1 MKVPLLDLRSQYA
14 TIREDA
20 LAALSRVCESQA
32 LILGPEVEA
41 LERELGAMLQVKHA
55 VGVSSGSDAL
65 LIALMALGIG
75 PGDEVITSA
84 YSFFASAG
92 SISRLGAR
100 PVMVDIDPVTY
111 NIVPSKIEAAVTTR
125 TKAILPVHLFGLS
138 ADLQPILEL
147 AQARGIPVVED
158 AAQAIGARYRD
169 RVTGSLGTMGCF
181 SFYPTKNLG
190 AFGDGGLVTTNDDAI
205 AHRLKILRNHGGEAR
220 YYHKIVGGNFRI
232 DALQAAVLRVKAPHL
247 AQWTEGR
254 RANARKY
261 DQLFK
266 QAGLGGKI
274 GLPVEPA
281 GYFHIFNQYVVRTPD
296 RDALRAHLTGQGVGT
311 EVYYPVPLHLQ
322 ECFADL
328 NYREGDLPEA
338 ERAARESLAL
348 PIYPEL
354 TSDQLQYV
362 VDSIVGHFKKH

>member
-20 LAALSRVCESQA
+20 LAALTRVCESQA
-32 LILGPEVEA
+32 LILGPEVEG
-41 LERELGAMLQVKHA
+41 LERELAAMLQVKHA

-65 LIALMALGIG
+65 LIALMALGVG

-92 SISRLGAR
+92 SISRLGAT
-100 PVMVDIDPVTY
+100 PVMVDIDPTTY
-111 NIVPSKIEAAVTTR
+111 NVAPLKIAAAITTR
-125 TKAILPVHLFGLS
+125 TKAIMPVHLFGLS
-138 ADLQPILEL
+138 ADLQPILDV
-147 AQARGIPVVED
+147 AAARGIPVVED
-158 AAQAIGARYRD
+158 AAQAIGARYHD
-169 RVTGSLGTMGCF
+169 RVTGGLGTMGCF

-205 AHRLKILRNHGGEAR
+205 AYRLKILRNHGGEAR

-247 AQWTEGR
+247 AKWTEGR
-254 RANARKY
+254 RANAKKY
-261 DQLFK
+261 DQMFK
-266 QAGLGGKI
+266 QAGLAGRLT
-274 GLPVEPA
+274 LPIEPA
-281 GYFHIFNQYVVRTPD
+281 GYFHIFNQYIVRAPD
-296 RDALRAHLTGQGVGT
+296 RDALRAHLTSQGVGT
-311 EVYYPVPLHLQ
+311 EVYYPVPLHRQ

-328 NYREGDLPEA
+328 EYKTGDLPEA
-338 ERAARESLAL
+338 ERAAKESLAL

-354 TSDQLQYV
+354 TTEQLQYV
-362 VDSIVGHFKKH
+362 VDAIAGHFKKK